1 MIDIKA
7 VKISFDYSGKEVLD
21 IKRCLETLYST
32 MAGTIPLDR
41 EFGIDYNFIDYP
53 DNIARNLFSVEIIE
67 KTENYEPRVYAE
79 EVTFQSDGNGMLI
92 PTVHIVL
99 NTEIE
104 GE

>member
-1 MIDIKA
+1 MIAIKEI
-7 VKISFDYSGKEVLD
+7 KISFDYSSPVVTD

-32 MAGTIPLDR
+32 MTGTIPLDR
-41 EFGIDYNFIDYP
+41 DFGINYDFVDYP

-67 KTENYEPRVYAE
+67 KTERYEPRVYAD

-99 NTEIE
+99 STERE